1 MFDNLSSR
9 FESILKK
16 VRGKGRLTEADV
28 DEVLGEIRAALLD
41 ADVNVG
47 VVRTV
52 VARIREAAVGA
63 ELSQALDPGQQIV
76 KIVSQE
82 LTAMLGGE
90 TLKISYASKPP
101 TVVLMAGLQGS
112 GKTTSAAKLAR
123 WFEACKVNDEIAMI
137 EDIDTI
143 FLRDNYL
150 ISRLSKFKNG
160 ELLGIGS
167 EVYSEDSSKQGKFPA
182 SNLTGEGK
190 IFADLFGYVKGE
202 SFENFVEKFNQHPV
216 FDEMENPFNIPI
228 KFSDESLI
236 RALRSRNNFKNI
248 SVIPRDLN
256 AHKYWIDRSWWPVN
270 QMILSEHELVNFPR
284 PLYENRKKCE
294 FILKFFYPE
303 GYPWIIRKRTN
314 IFRNQDGKFKKLQKR
329 ILRKLSKLIQTLINN
344 LNTLR
349 GN

>member
-1 MFDNLSSR
+1 MNIDKLFVSSDLNPK
-9 FESILKK
+9 FINFWPVVSESW
-16 VRGKGRLTEADV
+16 R
-28 DEVLGEIRAALLD
+28 
-41 ADVNVG
+41 
-47 VVRTV
+47 
-52 VARIREAAVGA
+52 RIFAIEPTLV
-63 ELSQALDPGQQIV
+63 
-76 KIVSQE
+76 IVSKKAIDLKLLE
-82 LTAMLGGE
+82 LIESFGAC
-90 TLKISYASKPP
+90 KIIISKSHAPIEN
-101 TVVLMAGLQGS
+101 Q
-112 GKTTSAAKLAR
+112 AKLAR

-150 ISRLSKFKNG
+150 VSRLSKFKNG

-256 AHKYWIDRSWWPVN
+256 AHKYWIDRSWWPAN

-314 IFRNQDGKFKKLQKR
+314 IFTNQDGKFKKLQKR